1 MRIYDTIHKEVMGVK
16 LADIFIVLG
25 IVLILMGLLWKA
37 FPMLGRLPGDIVI
50 RGDGYSIYI
59 PIVSSIVI
67 SVLLTVVLNIIIR
80 LLGGSR

>member
-16 LADIFIVLG
+16 LADMLIVLG
-25 IVLILMGLLWKA
+25 LMLIILGLFWKA

-50 RGDGYSIYI
+50 KGDGYSIYI
-59 PIVSSIVI
+59 PIISSIVI